1 MIRIMLIAIVGL
13 TLANCAQ
20 STYTVDLEANKE
32 GRLLNEVPQWY
43 VDAQIEKGLI
53 KNRDAEDYI
62 YAVGQGS
69 SPDLQLA
76 VEKAIMIAKAN
87 LADQLEGEMN
97 KKSELY
103 ITEVGQEGNKQVASK
118 IESTTVNVIEQ
129 IKVQG
134 YEEWNKAV
142 YETPTGQYRVY
153 VGLKMG
159 VGEANRLFDY
169 IMSQEIVSTEDI
181 DSLAEEAV
189 DDLMS
194 NAPVEEVA
202 VEELS

>member
-1 MIRIMLIAIVGL
+1 MIRIMLIALVGL

-43 VDAQIEKGLI
+43 VDAQVEKGLI
-53 KNRDAEDYI
+53 KNRDADNYI
-62 YAVGQGS
+62 YSVGQGT

-76 VEKAIMIAKAN
+76 VEKAVMIAKAG
-87 LADQLEGEMN
+87 LADQLKGEMN
-97 KKSELY
+97 KRTELY
-103 ITEVGQEGNKQVASK
+103 TTEVGKDKNKEVASK

>member
-1 MIRIMLIAIVGL
+1 MIRIMLIALVGL

-103 ITEVGQEGNKQVASK
+103 ITEVGQEANKQVASK

>member
-1 MIRIMLIAIVGL
+1 MIRIMLIALVGL

-194 NAPVEEVA
+194 NSPVEEVA

>member
-1 MIRIMLIAIVGL
+1 MIRIMLIALVGL

-134 YEEWNKAV
+134 YEDWNKAV

>member
-1 MIRIMLIAIVGL
+1 MIRIMLIALVGL

-53 KNRDAEDYI
+53 KNRVAEDYI

>member
-1 MIRIMLIAIVGL
+1 MIRIMLIALVGL

>member
-1 MIRIMLIAIVGL
+1 MLIALVGL

-103 ITEVGQEGNKQVASK
+103 IDR
-118 IESTTVNVIEQ
+118 IFPPCLVI
-129 IKVQG
+129 
-134 YEEWNKAV
+134 
-142 YETPTGQYRVY
+142 
-153 VGLKMG
+153 
-159 VGEANRLFDY
+159 F
-169 IMSQEIVSTEDI
+169 
-181 DSLAEEAV
+181 
-189 DDLMS
+189 
-194 NAPVEEVA
+194 
-202 VEELS
+202 

>member
-1 MIRIMLIAIVGL
+1 MIRIMLIALVGL

-118 IESTTVNVIEQ
+118 IESTTVNVTEQ

>member
-1 MIRIMLIAIVGL
+1 MIRIMLIALVGL

-43 VDAQIEKGLI
+43 VDAQVEKGLI

-62 YAVGQGS
+62 YAIGQGS